1 MTAPTPGP
9 PHPGE
14 TPGFDAFD
22 TPNPGGDQGNGP
34 EWAAT
39 SAAGEPRPDRTSRHS
54 GMRSAIEWV
63 VVIVGAVLVATVIR
77 MFVIQAFYI
86 PSESMVP
93 TLEKNDRVLVN
104 KLSYRLHDVNR
115 GDIVVFERPEGAGGS
130 DVKDLIKRVVGLEN
144 EQIVIENN
152 TVYIDG
158 QALDEPY
165 LPEGTITS
173 SSDGVTCTRQ
183 SPCTVPEDH
192 VFVMGDNRTNSQDS
206 RYVQVGPIPED
217 DIVGRAFVII
227 WPPGRITW
235 L

>member
-1 MTAPTPGP
+1 
-9 PHPGE
+9 
-14 TPGFDAFD
+14 
-22 TPNPGGDQGNGP
+22 
-34 EWAAT
+34 
-39 SAAGEPRPDRTSRHS
+39 
-54 GMRSAIEWV
+54 MRSAIEWV